1 MIAEI
6 ISPEKITPESTS
18 KVRYPLEKPKVN
30 ASLKLNPLSVSL
42 LGALIVPSTMSTISE
57 RKSIGVSQRP
67 MISTNFER
75 DKAKNKVIAKKITP
89 KVTFPTIGKK
99 GSIAT
104 S

>member
-1 MIAEI
+1 
-6 ISPEKITPESTS
+6 
-18 KVRYPLEKPKVN
+18 
-30 ASLKLNPLSVSL
+30 
-42 LGALIVPSTMSTISE
+42 MSTISE

-75 DKAKNKVIAKKITP
+75 DKAKNKVIVKKITP